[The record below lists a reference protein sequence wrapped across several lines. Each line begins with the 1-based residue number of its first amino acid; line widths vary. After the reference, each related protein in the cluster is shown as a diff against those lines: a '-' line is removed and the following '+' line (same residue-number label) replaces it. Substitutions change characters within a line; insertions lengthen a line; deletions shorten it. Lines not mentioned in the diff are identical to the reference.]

1 MNEVRGRRERAAF
14 CQAFVMHLLHS
25 TPSTMR
31 GAPSSRHCSTMC
43 LAFHVSR
50 SDKESEIACATKN
63 TTPAKRQSRSGGD
76 EWASRAGKVMMAA
89 APRLDGGP
97 RGSAVGFVVARAAS
111 RLLRGFGRKASAASV
126 VRVSLT
132 GSGLPWDIA
141 PAADGARCEGLA
153 GREAW
158 WFRRT
163 LASRTSRAHCRP
175 KPALRCP
182 SVPQQRSAAAS

>member
-1 MNEVRGRRERAAF
+1 
-14 CQAFVMHLLHS
+14 
-25 TPSTMR
+25 
-31 GAPSSRHCSTMC
+31 
-43 LAFHVSR
+43 
-50 SDKESEIACATKN
+50 
-63 TTPAKRQSRSGGD
+63 
-76 EWASRAGKVMMAA
+76 MMAA
-89 APRLDGGP
+89 APRLDGGL

-132 GSGLPWDIA
+132 GSGLCLGSFP
-141 PAADGARCEGLA
+141 PAAEGVARAWRGP
-153 GREAW
+153 EAW

>member
-1 MNEVRGRRERAAF
+1 MNEVKGRRERAAF

-31 GAPSSRHCSTMC
+31 GAPSSRHCSTTC

-89 APRLDGGP
+89 APRLDGGL

-111 RLLRGFGRKASAASV
+111 RLLRGFGRKTSAASV

-132 GSGLPWDIA
+132 GSGLPGHRVRRRQRA
-141 PAADGARCEGLA
+141 SRGPGGVLRRG
-153 GREAW
+153 G
-158 WFRRT
+158 FRRT

>member
-1 MNEVRGRRERAAF
+1 
-14 CQAFVMHLLHS
+14 MHLLHS

-89 APRLDGGP
+89 APRLDGGL

-126 VRVSLT
+126 VRVS
-132 GSGLPWDIA
+132 
-141 PAADGARCEGLA
+141 
-153 GREAW
+153 
-158 WFRRT
+158 
-163 LASRTSRAHCRP
+163 
-175 KPALRCP
+175 
-182 SVPQQRSAAAS
+182 